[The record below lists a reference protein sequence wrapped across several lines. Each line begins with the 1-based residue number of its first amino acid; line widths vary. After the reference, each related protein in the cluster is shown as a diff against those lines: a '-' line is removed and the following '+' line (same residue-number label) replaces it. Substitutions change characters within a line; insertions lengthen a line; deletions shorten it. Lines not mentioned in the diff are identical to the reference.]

1 MKKIIALVAVAAVS
15 ISMVCAEIG
24 LTVGAKGNFGMN
36 AGPAV
41 TDSAKKMVKDGK
53 NVFMVNGGGAV
64 YARYNMP
71 FHAPLGVQMEIG
83 IRANNGGGLKVDDYS
98 MKMSYTTMDIPL
110 LVTYDI
116 PVSSLVITP
125 MLGLNFGIPVGKGKW
140 TTKTPFGEGS
150 SKVEVTGLPKV
161 KAGIVVGADVALPLG
176 PGSLTGGLSYIADFS
191 EIGVLIPY
199 ENSPSDLQAVEVLT
213 RRNLNIS
220 VGYAIKL

>member
-1 MKKIIALVAVAAVS
+1 MKKIIALVAVAAISV
-15 ISMVCAEIG
+15 SMVCAQIG

-36 AGPAV
+36 AGTAV
-41 TDSAKKMVKDGK
+41 AEDIKEFAKDGK

-83 IRANNGGGLKVDDYS
+83 IRANNGGGLKVDDTS
-98 MKMSYTTMDIPL
+98 VKMSYTTMDIPL
-110 LVTYDI
+110 LITYDI

-140 TTKTPFGEGS
+140 TMETPDGEAS

-191 EIGVLIPY
+191 EVMVVLPEEYTPNSIG
-199 ENSPSDLQAVEVLT
+199 AKKVLT